1 MSLQNIAEVTHVEGI
16 EKLLKNSFTRFVIL
30 AFTLKS
36 TPNDTKI
43 YIRKWLKETSKKFSN
58 ILFLYFCADKKDLG
72 KMNLLPD
79 DDSGYPFIYHIVD
92 VKNILVKV
100 NNANSETIIDSF
112 NQVKGYY
119 IKDLEDALAKE
130 NNEDEEIS
138 DNECDEAN
146 EEIKGKENNKEP
158 VKDENEI
165 KNDNM
170 TKLMLKQ
177 REILQNNQL
186 EQKKLV
192 EKVEILNTSADKFR
206 KKFLKDIKK
215 RKLEE
220 E

>member
-1 MSLQNIAEVTHVEGI
+1 M
-16 EKLLKNSFTRFVIL
+16 
-30 AFTLKS
+30 
-36 TPNDTKI
+36 
-43 YIRKWLKETSKKFSN
+43 
-58 ILFLYFCADKKDLG
+58 
-72 KMNLLPD
+72 
-79 DDSGYPFIYHIVD
+79 
-92 VKNILVKV
+92 
-100 NNANSETIIDSF
+100 
-112 NQVKGYY
+112 
-119 IKDLEDALAKE
+119 EDALAKE